1 MIKNNSKMLKKLY
14 ENIKQTSILHSK
26 LTPRTGDVI
35 CSKLYRARE
44 NILIRQIC
52 QWDTQV
58 NLKLAFTD

>member
-1 MIKNNSKMLKKLY
+1 MIKKQQQNAKKVY

-26 LTPRTGDVI
+26 LTPRTGDVT

-44 NILIRQIC
+44 NILIRQTC

>member
-1 MIKNNSKMLKKLY
+1 M
-14 ENIKQTSILHSK
+14 TSILHSK
-26 LTPRTGDVI
+26 LTPRTGDVT